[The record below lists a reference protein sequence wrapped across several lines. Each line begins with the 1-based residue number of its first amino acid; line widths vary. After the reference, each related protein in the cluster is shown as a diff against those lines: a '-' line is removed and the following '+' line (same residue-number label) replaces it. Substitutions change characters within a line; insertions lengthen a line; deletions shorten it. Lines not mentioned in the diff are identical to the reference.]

1 LIKIITKNNEAAS
14 YTNKSEVVCV
24 LQKAVLNG
32 EELEIQNQ
40 HIENIMD
47 MFGNERIFE

>member
-14 YTNKSEVVCV
+14 YTKKSEVVCV

-32 EELEIQNQ
+32 EELQIQNQ
-40 HIENIMD
+40 HIENMKD
-47 MFGNERIFE
+47 MLGKDRIFE